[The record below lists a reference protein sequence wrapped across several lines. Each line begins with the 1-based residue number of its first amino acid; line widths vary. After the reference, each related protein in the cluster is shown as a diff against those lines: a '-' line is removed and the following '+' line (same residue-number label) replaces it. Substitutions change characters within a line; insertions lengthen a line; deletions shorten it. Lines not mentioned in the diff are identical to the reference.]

1 MKHIKNLR
9 TDYNKNELNIKDLSA
24 NPIDFF
30 EEWMKDA
37 VNQLVEPNAFVL
49 STVDLDGMPSS
60 RVLLLRDVSSQ
71 GFSFFTNYNSQKANE
86 IKANPRV
93 CMNFFWPE
101 LERQV
106 RISGFIETLNEKDS
120 NDYFDSRP
128 YDSQIGAWSSP
139 QSKVI
144 ESRDILDKNVREFT
158 QKFNAKVPRPPH
170 WGGYLV
176 KPQKIEFWQGR
187 SSRLHDRFL
196 YTYDT
201 TNWKIERLAP

>member
-1 MKHIKNLR
+1 
-9 TDYNKNELNIKDLSA
+9 
-24 NPIDFF
+24 
-30 EEWMKDA
+30 
-37 VNQLVEPNAFVL
+37 
-49 STVDLDGMPSS
+49 
-60 RVLLLRDVSSQ
+60 
-71 GFSFFTNYNSQKANE
+71 
-86 IKANPRV
+86 
-93 CMNFFWPE
+93 MNFFWPE

-144 ESRDILDKNVREFT
+144 DSRDILDKNVREFT